1 MKAQIK
7 IQEIFN
13 KDLEKTKEQT
23 ETNNNCIKNTL
34 EGANCSIRA
43 GGTRMEKTA
52 EWRKTLPQNR
62 EQERR
67 TGSERPL
74 GQLQMHRHSHHKV
87 PEGGGER
94 GPEAKSEERVTE
106 NFPNMEKETTT

>member
-1 MKAQIK
+1 MIMKTMTQNFRRMEEQTEK

-34 EGANCSIRA
+34 EGANCGIRA
-43 GGTRMEKTA
+43 GGTRMEKIA

-62 EQERR
+62 EQEKR
-67 TGSERPL
+67 TGSKRPL
-74 GQLQMHRHSHHKV
+74 GKLEMHQPSHYK
-87 PEGGGER
+87 
-94 GPEAKSEERVTE
+94 GPRRRRDRKDLRQYLKRE
-106 NFPNMEKETTT
+106 